1 MRPFRS
7 GRTKEKR
14 EETRVMGLRLPSS
27 APSVDGPQ
35 SLPVR
40 AGRPLSARC
49 APYPFILSQ
58 LPLCCAAITSA
69 MLGALNEQRH
79 NPGCYRGSTLPVER
93 AWSKKQPDDDAG
105 AHYEKGQW
113 I

>member
-1 MRPFRS
+1 VRPFRS

-40 AGRPLSARC
+40 AGRPLAARC
-49 APYPFILSQ
+49 APYPL
-58 LPLCCAAITSA
+58 
-69 MLGALNEQRH
+69 LGALNEQCH
-79 NPGCYRGSTLPVER
+79 SPDATVAALCQLNKPG
-93 AWSKKQPDDDAG
+93 AKKQPDDDVD

-113 I
+113 M